1 MPSLLASVPEGVV
14 AVVAVAEAVAGL
26 PALAQVSSSVSRS
39 SSSSVSSS
47 RRRKVSKELSHLKT
61 LLLCVQVSLPR
72 DCLLDGGVLIR
83 DVPLDECGSDAF
95 RINQEIK
102 REHL

>member
-1 MPSLLASVPEGVV
+1 M
-14 AVVAVAEAVAGL
+14 
-26 PALAQVSSSVSRS
+26 
-39 SSSSVSSS
+39 
-47 RRRKVSKELSHLKT
+47 VSKELSHLKT

-83 DVPLDECGSDAF
+83 DVPLEECGSDAF